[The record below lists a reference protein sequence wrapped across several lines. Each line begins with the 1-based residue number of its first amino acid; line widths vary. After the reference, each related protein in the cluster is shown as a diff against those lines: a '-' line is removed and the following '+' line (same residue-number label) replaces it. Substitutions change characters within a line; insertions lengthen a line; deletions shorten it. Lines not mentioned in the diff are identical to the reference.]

1 MSVKD
6 FLNCGSKGAVARL
19 WMRSLRIL
27 TSSTSTPTW
36 PESSHVTKTVSASPK
51 GQESQRGT
59 GSLRA
64 ETRTLLLVG
73 SFCGLC
79 HKLDI
84 LEHSL
89 SRLLIHPL
97 EQEFICDLAK
107 RTGSDL
113 VFYIEGRD
121 GLGALG
127 LQGDSH

>member
-36 PESSHVTKTVSASPK
+36 PELSHVPKTVSASRK
-51 GQESQRGT
+51 GRSLSGT
-59 GSLRA
+59 PGHSGPRPEL
-64 ETRTLLLVG
+64 LLLVG

-97 EQEFICDLAK
+97 EHEFICDLAK